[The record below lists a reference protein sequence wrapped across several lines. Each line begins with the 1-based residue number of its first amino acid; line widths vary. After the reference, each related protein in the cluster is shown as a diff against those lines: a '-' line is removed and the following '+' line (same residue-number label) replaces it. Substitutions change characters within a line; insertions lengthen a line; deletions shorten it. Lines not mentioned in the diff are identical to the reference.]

1 MRVAPVLHTSE
12 DCDRELDITDK
23 ICPLTF
29 VHTRL
34 TIDSMEPGAV
44 LAILLNGGEPLENV
58 PRSIKELGHEIISVK
73 PIANLPGRY
82 RLRVLIRQKVG
93 EKSRV

>member
-1 MRVAPVLHTSE
+1 
-12 DCDRELDITDK
+12 
-23 ICPLTF
+23 
-29 VHTRL
+29 
-34 TIDSMEPGAV
+34 MEPGAV

-73 PIANLPGRY
+73 PIANLPGHY
-82 RLRVLIRQKVG
+82 RLRVRIRQKVG